1 MDRKLTE
8 EQRKIAEESNRRYLV
23 INAGPGTGKTTT
35 AIERIKFLTRRGERV
50 IYFCYERTIVT
61 DCYQRVRDDPEIQKA
76 NITTDCSTLQRHR
89 RKKFLSVDAYFT
101 TIDSFVARYIVKEQP
116 VNQEQQDQQ
125 DEEATTRKYDQYIE
139 AFLKELT
146 NTESFEEFKTTFSCF
161 HIIVDEA
168 QNIDDLRFEVI
179 RKLEDV
185 AKSVFIFGDPRQRLK
200 EEAGYYFRKLW
211 TDHSENN
218 RYERRFLSETFRFK
232 NENLL
237 KFLNWFSGTKPETHV
252 ELKNSKQDFYDPDKV
267 WILEL
272 KEPIQC
278 VLETLRPI
286 LEKFRDKRVLF
297 VSASLR
303 TESKT
308 SRFMAEIQSQISE
321 FSNVQVYTFDSSKG
335 LEFDIV
341 FVFGLEIINL
351 VLTGDILFSKI
362 FTAISRAREKLF
374 LVVRVNEK
382 SKLPKI
388 YHNRLSLNEEGFPK
402 EALKYVEP
410 YNPDSQI
417 LEKICRNRSYYGF
430 FFQKFPITRI
440 LNSFPKTV
448 EKIFEKDLGSFIK
461 CEKFS
466 EFKISEDLF
475 ESNPL
480 FLGEFYG
487 LLLGQLLAEELIGDF
502 KKFTNACI
510 AEEYTE
516 KPRFYNCPSGMYCY
530 NPAPKEA
537 RYTEKEIEQLRKI
550 TKKDFSQ
557 IDLKDFHEIYEVF
570 QHLHSET
577 GCRNV
582 MNRKGNFDSRSK
594 KILEE
599 LKDISRKIKKLILS
613 EQDPKIR
620 LEKSVNI
627 FRAYY
632 KIITGRADVW
642 TKDSILEIKYC
653 EKNLFIYKIQTLF
666 YMLAEKKSKG
676 YLINLRDGKFVEL
689 KLEGTKM
696 DLVRKLFREL
706 IREVIR
712 KVHNDIEEF
721 DDEEDNIED
730 LY

>member
-1 MDRKLTE
+1 MKRKLTE
-8 EQRKIAEESNRRYLV
+8 EQQKIVEELNRRYLV

-35 AIERIKFLTRRGERV
+35 AIERIKFLIRRGERV

-61 DCYQRVRDDPEIQKA
+61 DCYQRVRDNPEIQKDH
-76 NITTDCSTLQRHR
+76 ITTDCSTLQSHQ

-101 TIDSFVARYIVKEQP
+101 TIDSFVARYIAKKQFMK
-116 VNQEQQDQQ
+116 QEQQEQ
-125 DEEATTRKYDQYIE
+125 DEEATAKNYDQHIE

-161 HIIVDEA
+161 HIIIDEA

-200 EEAGYYFRKLW
+200 EEAGCYFRKLW

-218 RYERRFLSETFRFK
+218 KYERRFLSETFRFK

-272 KEPIQC
+272 REPILC
-278 VLETLRPI
+278 VLETLCPI
-286 LEKFRDKRVLF
+286 LEKFRNKRVLF

-303 TESKT
+303 SESKT
-308 SRFMAEIQSQISE
+308 SRFMAEIQSQVLDK
-321 FSNVQVYTFDSSKG
+321 FPNVQVYTFDSSKG
-335 LEFDIV
+335 LESDIV
-341 FVFGLEIINL
+341 FVFGLEIISL

-402 EALKYVEP
+402 KALKYVEP

-417 LEKICRNRSYYGF
+417 LEKICRNRSFCGF
-430 FFQKFPITRI
+430 FFQKFSITGI
-440 LNSFPKTV
+440 LNSFPKTA
-448 EKIFEKDLGSFIK
+448 EKIFEKDLVSFIK

-466 EFKISEDLF
+466 EFKVSEDLF
-475 ESNPL
+475 ESNQI

-487 LLLGQLLAEELIGDF
+487 LLLGQLLAEELIDDF

-510 AEEYTE
+510 AEEHIE
-516 KPRFYNCPSGMYCY
+516 KPRFYKCPSGICCY
-530 NPAPKEA
+530 NPGPKEA
-537 RYTEKEIEQLRKI
+537 RYIEEEIVQLRNI

-582 MNRKGNFDSRSK
+582 VKRKGNFDSRSK
-594 KILEE
+594 KVLEE
-599 LKDISRKIKKLILS
+599 LKDTSEKIKKLILS
-613 EQDPKIR
+613 EQDSKIR

-653 EKNLFIYKIQTLF
+653 KNNLFIYKIQTLF
-666 YMLAEKKSKG
+666 YMLAEKKPKG

-689 KLEGTKM
+689 KLGEKEM
-696 DLVRKLFREL
+696 ERVAKLFREL
-706 IREVIR
+706 IREVIK

-721 DDEEDNIED
+721 DDEEDDIED

>member
-8 EQRKIAEESNRRYLV
+8 EQQKIVEELDVRYLV

-61 DCYQRVRDDPEIQKA
+61 DCYQRVRDDPEIQKLH
-76 NITTDCSTLQRHR
+76 ITTDCSTLQSHQ

-101 TIDSFVARYIVKEQP
+101 TIDSFVARYIGQP

-125 DEEATTRKYDQYIE
+125 DEEATSKKYDQYIE
-139 AFLKELT
+139 AFLKKLT
-146 NTESFEEFKTTFSCF
+146 NTESFEEFKTIFSCF

-179 RKLEDV
+179 RRLEDV
-185 AKSVFIFGDPRQRLK
+185 AKSIFIFGDPRQRLK

-218 RYERRFLSETFRFK
+218 KYERRFLSETFRFK

-237 KFLNWFSGTKPETHV
+237 EFLNWFSGTKPETHV

-272 KEPIQC
+272 REPIKC
-278 VLETLRPI
+278 ILETLCPI
-286 LEKFRDKRVLF
+286 LEKFRNKRVLF

-308 SRFMAEIQSQISE
+308 SRFMAEIQSQISDK
-321 FSNVQVYTFDSSKG
+321 FPNVQVYTFDSSKG

-341 FVFGLEIINL
+341 FVFGLEIISL

-388 YHNRLSLNEEGFPK
+388 YHNRLSLNEEGFPR

-417 LEKICRNRSYYGF
+417 LEKICKNRSFYGV
-430 FFQKFPITRI
+430 FFQKFFITGI
-440 LNSFPKTV
+440 LNSFPKTA
-448 EKIFEKDLGSFIK
+448 EKVFEKDLASFIK

-466 EFKISEDLF
+466 EFKVSEDLF
-475 ESNPL
+475 ESNPI

-487 LLLGQLLAEELIGDF
+487 LLLGQLLAGELIEDF

-510 AEEYTE
+510 AEEHIE
-516 KPRFYNCPSGMYCY
+516 KPRFYKCPSGICCY
-530 NPAPKEA
+530 NPGPKEA
-537 RYTEKEIEQLRKI
+537 RYTEEEIEHLREI

-582 MNRKGNFDSRSK
+582 VKRKGNFDSRSK

-599 LKDISRKIKKLILS
+599 LKDISEKIKKLILS
-613 EQDPKIR
+613 EQDSKIR
-620 LEKSVNI
+620 LEKPVNI
-627 FRAYY
+627 FRAFY

-653 EKNLFIYKIQTLF
+653 KNNLFIYKIQTLF
-666 YMLAEKKSKG
+666 YMLAEKKPKG

-689 KLEGTKM
+689 KLEEKEM
-696 DLVRKLFREL
+696 ERVAKLFREL
-706 IREVIR
+706 IREVIK

-721 DDEEDNIED
+721 DDEEDDIED